1 VSLKAFHVIFI
12 SAAILLALWLGV
24 WAWGQRE
31 ASGGSGGGYVALSC
45 GAFAA
50 AAGLVVYEVWFLRK
64 TRKVSPW

>member
-12 SAAILLALWLGV
+12 SAAVLVALWLGV
-24 WAWGQRE
+24 WAWDQRQ
-31 ASGGSGGGYVALSC
+31 AAGGSGFLALSC